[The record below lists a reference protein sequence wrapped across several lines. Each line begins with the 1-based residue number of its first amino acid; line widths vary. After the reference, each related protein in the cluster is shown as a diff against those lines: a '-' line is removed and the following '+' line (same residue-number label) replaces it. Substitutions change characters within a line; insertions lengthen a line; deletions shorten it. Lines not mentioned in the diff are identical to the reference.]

1 MGKRQRLF
9 PKASLVQPPS
19 KDSCIQSNLETL
31 PCPPPQ
37 LELPWEQDQL
47 PRTEKMTNLNEQ
59 PSSNQLSL
67 SSSCSTLSVS
77 ASSVSRLKGQAVN
90 TGLFPK
96 LKYQGM
102 RRSFL
107 PKKYHKNASPSPDF
121 RTKAVERPTCSKQ
134 FVVPHLMPV
143 HQSKTAVKLK
153 RPHGVTSVTNPLPK
167 ISPCR
172 DYRGKPKLPYLKH
185 QPRPLA
191 YASHRVVTAPPIVKQ
206 KRAKIVSKPSA
217 PPLSRTSS
225 SSLPPCQSHRE
236 VHRRSQHRG
245 RITTALLGKLDLWPK
260 NHVTESPS
268 SEDHAKTTDS
278 EKSSDQSDLRPKPP
292 LQTCPFSK
300 KERPI
305 HRRSETALLSLTLNR
320 NKPARPSFTKFISRG
335 TNTYILW
342 PQNKNTSQGYHQA
355 RSSIRCPSDSMIRPR
370 AKSVP
375 SQSLK
380 VWETT
385 VHQNMTTW
393 PNHVAAASP
402 GLDVK
407 VKDTTGPSPLPVQP
421 VTTPVPGLVQSNEI
435 TPDLNDRTTVSNG
448 LGHQDA
454 TLVSQSGMPQTAS
467 VSTTPDVAASSLH
480 TESTPSAGPLDK
492 SPLIAGDHKPRDPF
506 GFDQQV
512 KVPINPHTLFPS
524 LIFSEQAA
532 ESIIGLNFQA
542 LMELENQSTYE
553 VKPDSQNLSQP
564 NPNDQV
570 LSSPILDHQS
580 NPVPD
585 DKAKVILSPD
595 SHHWMKL
602 SLTPD
607 YQVSRLPSTNK
618 LAEVESKFT
627 TTQDLLPID
636 QEDRIL
642 QILPLLNPKES
653 IILSSDPS
661 GQKDTSSGN
670 GDHQIKMA
678 LTFGHQNEAHSKLQ
692 YHDPIGEN
700 REIPWRLKYIKP
712 YTIQGGTLSAATVTA
727 IINSIPEKKIKSDM
741 CKQILLRRMKESPP
755 RRPGQRMTFSYT
767 VCLECA
773 SWIPNGCPHVEG
785 MNHLSETQLLA
796 ILMPL
801 PGSEEMGVKF
811 VLRVPKK
818 KPFSLFSMLF
828 PEYEMHW
835 PSYNSSD
842 LASSSNIESYG
853 YPKVTRHQPSF
864 LFSDNEPFE
873 CPQLTW
879 HRPSSL
885 SGTEPYEFP
894 KLTRQHPSFSS
905 SRTEFYECPQLTWHR
920 PSSLSGT
927 EPYEYPKVIR
937 HYPSFSPSGIEPQE
951 GPQVTWHRSSSSS
964 SATEPYEF
972 PKVTWHHPS
981 SSDIEPFE
989 YPKVTQHHPSS
1000 SSTGIEPH
1008 ENPKVTQHYLS
1019 SLSSGTEPSECPQV
1033 TQHHASSSSSGTEPC
1048 ECPKVTQNHPSSSG
1062 TESHECPQVTQH
1074 HPSSSGTEPR
1084 ECPKVTQ
1091 HRPSSSGT
1099 ESHECSKVTQH
1110 RPSSSNTEPHEYPKV
1125 TWFDLLLGKDWQP
1138 SVKKSSKHRVSSKE
1152 ETFKNREDDEK
1163 EKLRLLTL
1171 GFKSLLEKF
1180 EKQMKNC

>member
-19 KDSCIQSNLETL
+19 KDSCNQSNLETL

-37 LELPWEQDQL
+37 LELPWDQDQL
-47 PRTEKMTNLNEQ
+47 PRTEKTISLNDQ

-77 ASSVSRLKGQAVN
+77 VSSLSRLKSQAVN

-107 PKKYHKNASPSPDF
+107 PKKYHKNVSPSPDI
-121 RTKAVERPTCSKQ
+121 RTKAIAERPTCSKQ

-143 HQSKTAVKLK
+143 HQSKTSVKLK
-153 RPHGVTSVTNPLPK
+153 RPHGVTSGTNPLPK
-167 ISPCR
+167 ISSCR
-172 DYRGKPKLPYLKH
+172 DYRAKPKLPYLKH
-185 QPRPLA
+185 QPRPLL
-191 YASHRVVTAPPIVKQ
+191 YSNHRVVTAPPIVKQ
-206 KRAKIVSKPSA
+206 KRPKIVTTKPSA

-225 SSLPPCQSHRE
+225 SSLPPCPSHRD
-236 VHRRSQHRG
+236 VHRRPKHRG

-260 NHVTESPS
+260 NRVTESPS

-278 EKSSDQSDLRPKPP
+278 EKTSDQSDLHPKPP
-292 LQTCPFSK
+292 LQACPFSK

-342 PQNKNTSQGYHQA
+342 PQNKNTSQGHHQS
-355 RSSIRCPSDSMIRPR
+355 RSTTRSPPDSTIRPR

-375 SQSLK
+375 SLPLK
-380 VWETT
+380 TWKTT
-385 VHQNMTTW
+385 GPQTMTTW
-393 PNHVAAASP
+393 LDQGAKASP
-402 GLDVK
+402 GPDFK
-407 VKDTTGPSPLPVQP
+407 VKDTIGPLPPPVQP
-421 VTTPVPGLVQSNEI
+421 VITPIPGLIQSKEI
-435 TPDLNDRTTVSNG
+435 PPDLNAQTTVSSD
-448 LGHQDA
+448 LGHQDS
-454 TLVSQSGMPQTAS
+454 TLVSQSSVPETTS
-467 VSTTPDVAASSLH
+467 VSTTTDVAVLSPIE
-480 TESTPSAGPLDK
+480 ESTPSPEPLDK
-492 SPLIAGDHKPRDPF
+492 SPLITGDHRPRDPF

-512 KVPINPHTLFPS
+512 KVPINPHTSFPS
-524 LIFSEQAA
+524 SIFSEQPA
-532 ESIIGLNFQA
+532 ECIIGLDFQA
-542 LMELENQSTYE
+542 LMELEDQTIHE
-553 VKPDSQNLSQP
+553 LKLDFQDLCQP
-564 NPNDQV
+564 NPNDQDI
-570 LSSPILDHQS
+570 SSSILNHQS
-580 NPVPD
+580 DPAQD
-585 DKAKVILSPD
+585 DKVQVILSPD
-595 SHHWMKL
+595 SHHGVKL

-607 YQVSRLPSTNK
+607 HQVSHPPSTNK

-636 QEDRIL
+636 QEDQIL

-661 GQKDTSSGN
+661 GQKDTSTGN
-670 GDHQIKMA
+670 GDHQAKVA
-678 LTFGHQNEAHSKLQ
+678 LTFGHRDEVQSKLQ
-692 YHDPIGEN
+692 YHDPIGEA

-712 YTIQGGTLSAATVTA
+712 YTIQGGPLSAATVSA

-785 MNHLSETQLLA
+785 TNHLSETELLA

-835 PSYNSSD
+835 PSCQSSE
-842 LASSSNIESYG
+842 LASRSNIEPYG

-864 LFSDNEPFE
+864 LFSDTEPFE

-879 HRPSSL
+879 HRPSPSF
-885 SGTEPYEFP
+885 SGTEPYECP
-894 KLTRQHPSFSS
+894 KVTRHHPSFSS
-905 SRTEFYECPQLTWHR
+905 SSPEFYEYPQLTWHR
-920 PSSLSGT
+920 PSPSFSGT
-927 EPYEYPKVIR
+927 EPYPKVIR
-937 HYPSFSPSGIEPQE
+937 NYPSFSSSGNEPRE
-951 GPQVTWHRSSSSS
+951 CPQVTWHRPSSSGI
-964 SATEPYEF
+964 EPSEF

-981 SSDIEPFE
+981 SSGTEPYE

-1000 SSTGIEPH
+1000 SSSEF
-1008 ENPKVTQHYLS
+1008 
-1019 SLSSGTEPSECPQV
+1019 SGDEAIQTLR
-1033 TQHHASSSSSGTEPC
+1033 SSSWHTP
-1048 ECPKVTQNHPSSSG
+1048 PS
-1062 TESHECPQVTQH
+1062 
-1074 HPSSSGTEPR
+1074 
-1084 ECPKVTQ
+1084 
-1091 HRPSSSGT
+1091 
-1099 ESHECSKVTQH
+1099 
-1110 RPSSSNTEPHEYPKV
+1110 
-1125 TWFDLLLGKDWQP
+1125 LGKHL
-1138 SVKKSSKHRVSSKE
+1138 KSFQLGVGQTQVSENHSHAHLYHMIRQKNCTCWKHFSMRNRKE
-1152 ETFKNREDDEK
+1152 EKNLYYYIDPYW
-1163 EKLRLLTL
+1163 
-1171 GFKSLLEKF
+1171 
-1180 EKQMKNC
+1180 

>member
-37 LELPWEQDQL
+37 LELSWEQDQL
-47 PRTEKMTNLNEQ
+47 PRTEKMTNLNDQ
-59 PSSNQLSL
+59 PSSNQLSNT
-67 SSSCSTLSVS
+67 SSCSTLSVS
-77 ASSVSRLKGQAVN
+77 ASSLSRLKGQAVN

-107 PKKYHKNASPSPDF
+107 PKKYHKNVSPSPDF
-121 RTKAVERPTCSKQ
+121 RTKAAERPTCSKQ

-143 HQSKTAVKLK
+143 HQSKTTVKFK

-191 YASHRVVTAPPIVKQ
+191 YTSHRVVTAPPIVKQ
-206 KRAKIVSKPSA
+206 KRAKIVNKPSG

-236 VHRRSQHRG
+236 VHRRPQHRG
-245 RITTALLGKLDLWPK
+245 MITPALLGKLNLWPK
-260 NHVTESPS
+260 NHFTESPS
-268 SEDHAKTTDS
+268 SEDHPKTTDS
-278 EKSSDQSDLRPKPP
+278 EKTSDQSDSHPKSP

-342 PQNKNTSQGYHQA
+342 PQNKNTLQGYHQA
-355 RSSIRCPSDSMIRPR
+355 RSTIRSPSDSMIRPR

-375 SQSLK
+375 SLPLK

-385 VHQNMTTW
+385 VPQTMTTW
-393 PNHVAAASP
+393 PDHVAEASP
-402 GLDVK
+402 GPDLK
-407 VKDTTGPSPLPVQP
+407 VKDTTGPLPPPVQP
-421 VTTPVPGLVQSNEI
+421 VITPVPGLVQSNGI
-435 TPDLNDRTTVSNG
+435 PPDLNDPTTVSNG
-448 LGHQDA
+448 LGHQDS
-454 TLVSQSGMPQTAS
+454 TLVSQSGVPEIAS
-467 VSTTPDVAASSLH
+467 VSVSTIPDVAVSSLL
-480 TESTPSAGPLDK
+480 TESTPSPEPLDK
-492 SPLIAGDHKPRDPF
+492 SPLIAGDHRPRDPF

-512 KVPINPHTLFPS
+512 KVSINPHTSFPS
-524 LIFSEQAA
+524 SMFSEQAA

-542 LMELENQSTYE
+542 LMELENKSTYE
-553 VKPDSQNLSQP
+553 VKLDSQNLSQP

-570 LSSPILDHQS
+570 LSSSILDHQS
-580 NPVPD
+580 NPMPNE
-585 DKAKVILSPD
+585 KAQVTLSPD
-595 SHHWMKL
+595 SFHGMKV

-607 YQVSRLPSTNK
+607 HQVSHPPNTNK

-670 GDHQIKMA
+670 GDHQAKMA
-678 LTFGHQNEAHSKLQ
+678 LTFGHQDEAQSKLQ

-712 YTIQGGTLSAATVTA
+712 YTIQGGTLSAATVSA

-835 PSYNSSD
+835 PSYHSSD
-842 LASSSNIESYG
+842 LASSSNIEAYG
-853 YPKVTRHQPSF
+853 YPKVTRHHPSF

-879 HRPSSL
+879 HHPSSL
-885 SGTEPYEFP
+885 SGTEPYECP
-894 KLTRQHPSFSS
+894 KVTRHHPSFSP
-905 SRTEFYECPQLTWHR
+905 SRTEFYECPQLTWRH

-937 HYPSFSPSGIEPQE
+937 HYPSFSPSGIEPRE
-951 GPQVTWHRSSSSS
+951 CPQVTWHLPSSSP
-964 SATEPYEF
+964 TEPCEF
-972 PKVTWHHPS
+972 PKVTWNHPS
-981 SSDIEPFE
+981 SSGIEPYE

-1000 SSTGIEPH
+1000 SSSGIEPH
-1008 ENPKVTQHYLS
+1008 ESPKVTQH
-1019 SLSSGTEPSECPQV
+1019 
-1033 TQHHASSSSSGTEPC
+1033 
-1048 ECPKVTQNHPSSSG
+1048 HPSSTSSG
-1062 TESHECPQVTQH
+1062 TESHECPKVTQH
-1074 HPSSSGTEPR
+1074 H
-1084 ECPKVTQ
+1084 
-1091 HRPSSSGT
+1091 
-1099 ESHECSKVTQH
+1099 
-1110 RPSSSNTEPHEYPKV
+1110 PSSSNTEPHEYPKV
-1125 TWFDLLLGKDWQP
+1125 TWLDLLLGKDWQP
-1138 SVKKSSKHRVSSKE
+1138 SVKKSPKHRVPSKE